1 MNFPEKSVSFLKEL
15 FSRPQKI
22 LITTHYNP
30 DGDAIGAS
38 LALYHFL
45 VKMGHEAAVLVP
57 NELPTFL
64 QWMPGS
70 DQIVIFSKDELLGR
84 KIISEA
90 ESIFCLDFNSLSRVK
105 FFAEELAEATGI
117 KILIDH
123 HLQPSDEFD
132 LTFSEIGVSSTSE
145 LLYQLIHHCGFGNY
159 IDIQAA
165 ECIFAGIMTDTG
177 SFSYSCEKPETFL
190 ITADLISKGVDV
202 EKLHRLVYD
211 TYSESRMRLLG
222 FCLSERMKVLPEMNT
237 AYIWLS
243 MDDLEKFNY
252 QPGDTEGV
260 VNYALSIENIVLA
273 ALFTERNDRVR
284 ISLRSKGSFSV
295 NDFARNHFQGG
306 GHRNAAG
313 ADSFLSLEKT
323 LLSFEA
329 LLPEY
334 KQKLHD
340 NTTPDKTYH

>member
-1 MNFPEKSVSFLKEL
+1 LNFPEKSVSLLKNL
-15 FSRPQKI
+15 VSTPHKI

-45 VKMGHEAAVLVP
+45 KKTGHDVSVIVP
-57 NELPTFL
+57 NELPSFL
-64 QWMPGS
+64 NWMPGS
-70 DQIVIFSKDELLGR
+70 DNILVFKNNDSKGKLL
-84 KIISEA
+84 IDEA
-90 ESIFCLDFNSLSRVK
+90 ETIFCLDYNSLSRVK
-105 FFAEELAEATGI
+105 LFSDELTNAKGL

-132 LTFSEIGVSSTSE
+132 LIFSETKVSSTSE
-145 LLYQLIHHCGFGNY
+145 LLYMLINQCDYGEL
-159 IDIQAA
+159 IDLPIA

-177 SFSYSCEKPETFL
+177 SFSYSCEKPDTFR
-190 ITADLISKGVDV
+190 ITAELIRLGVNV
-202 EKLHRLVYD
+202 EHLHRLVYD

-222 FCLSERMKVLPEMNT
+222 FCLSERMKVLPEMST

-243 MDDLEKFNY
+243 KHDLEKFDY

-260 VNYALSIENIVLA
+260 VNYALSIENISLA
-273 ALFTERNDRVR
+273 ALFTERDDRIR

-295 NDFARNHFQGG
+295 NDFARNHFNGG

-313 ADSFLSLEKT
+313 ADSFLSMEET
-323 LLSFEA
+323 LSRFESFLKDYQEA
-329 LLPEY
+329 LY
-334 KQKLHD
+334 S
-340 NTTPDKTYH
+340 NRTSN